1 MSFFCFYGW
10 LREKRRARERG
21 RAFFHFFCSLAQ
33 NQKPKNLS
41 QKPGSAPSRSP
52 RRASR
57 ACGTRRPQP
66 PPPPAPPPPAP
77 APASKKGKAVAGA
90 AAPKAKAAPKAAP
103 PAKAPKNSKDEK
115 KKPEPAVVV
124 VPAPGKKG
132 AKAPAP
138 APAVA
143 VAAPAPAPIDS
154 SVVSVAS
161 ADAGGDEVR
170 PRHGLATAHIQV
182 DDDGNVLRC
191 HTGPDGEE
199 RCH

>member
-1 MSFFCFYGW
+1 MFLWLVEREETSERERESFLSFF
-10 LREKRRARERG
+10 LLTRA
-21 RAFFHFFCSLAQ
+21 
-33 NQKPKNLS
+33 KPKTEKPLS
-41 QKPGSAPSRSP
+41 KTRLGAIPLPEEGFP
-52 RRASR
+52 RLWH
-57 ACGTRRPQP
+57 
-66 PPPPAPPPPAP
+66 PPAPAPAPAAPPAPAP

-132 AKAPAP
+132 DKAPAP